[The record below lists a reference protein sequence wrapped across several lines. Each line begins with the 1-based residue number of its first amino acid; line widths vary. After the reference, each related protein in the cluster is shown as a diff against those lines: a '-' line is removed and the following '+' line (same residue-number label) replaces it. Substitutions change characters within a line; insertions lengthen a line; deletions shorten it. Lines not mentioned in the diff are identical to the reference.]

1 MARLISIIRWIKIH
15 WRALALSLA
24 TALTAASLFQPMCRC
39 PARTT
44 AT

>member
-24 TALTAASLFQPMCRC
+24 TALTAASLFQPMLPLPRKVY
-39 PARTT
+39 R
-44 AT
+44 